1 MKDSNLTVFEG
12 VKDVNDDLDD
22 LDNVQEFTIEGL
34 LKLYTILM
42 NWNPTM

>member
-42 NWNPTM
+42 N